1 MQSCVWMQSC
11 VGMQGDCSL
20 LAVAAMRCA
29 TGAAEKPSDKPEQWH
44 LLGAKVAID
53 GKQPFIE
60 TQHKQAILR
69 HAWPDLHF
77 LIVLF
82 SHSYKQW
89 IFILLSC
96 FFFR

>member
-1 MQSCVWMQSC
+1 MQSC

-53 GKQPFIE
+53 GKQPLIAKTSYT
-60 TQHKQAILR
+60 TQAGYTQTCMA
-69 HAWPDLHF
+69 
-77 LIVLF
+77 
-82 SHSYKQW
+82 
-89 IFILLSC
+89 
-96 FFFR
+96 